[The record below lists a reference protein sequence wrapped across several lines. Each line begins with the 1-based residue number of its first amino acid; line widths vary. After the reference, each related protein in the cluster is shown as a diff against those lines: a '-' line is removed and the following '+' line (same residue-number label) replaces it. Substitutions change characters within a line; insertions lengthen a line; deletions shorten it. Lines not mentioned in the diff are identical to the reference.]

1 MLQKINFSLL
11 LFIVMLVVGCKKETT
26 KDVSTT
32 LKVPIIELNGSEFV
46 SVAVG
51 GTYTDAGAKY
61 TGEDGSVTTIQPTT
75 NTVNTSQPGLYTVTY
90 SKTSTSGIFTTEE
103 SRIVAVSYQND
114 PYDYSGNYLRPAT
127 GASAILTKV
136 APGLYKVQNPGGA
149 VGHEAAVVYFIETDL
164 NTFDGPTQEET
175 SLGVGT
181 ITITNI
187 TLTTSGG
194 SWKIVNPYYGTA
206 LRTFVKQ

>member
-1 MLQKINFSLL
+1 MLQKKISILIMFTAL
-11 LFIVMLVVGCKKETT
+11 IIAGCKKETT

-32 LKVPIIELNGSEFV
+32 LKVPTIELNGSQYV

-61 TGEDGSVTTIQPTT
+61 TGEDGSVITIQPTS
-75 NTVNTSQPGLYTVTY
+75 NTVNTSQPGLYSVTY
-90 SKTSTSGIFTTEE
+90 KQVSKSGIFTTEA
-103 SRIVAVSYQND
+103 SRIVAVTYQNN

-149 VGHEAAVVYFIETDL
+149 VGHEAAVVYFIETAL
-164 NTFDGPTQEET
+164 NTFEGPTQEET

-187 TLTTSGG
+187 SLTTTGG
-194 SWKIVNPYYGTA
+194 SWKIVNAFYGTA

>member
-1 MLQKINFSLL
+1 MLQKKISILI
-11 LFIVMLVVGCKKETT
+11 LFAALIFAGCEKETT

-32 LKVPIIELNGSEFV
+32 LKVPIIELNGSGYV

-90 SKTSTSGIFTTEE
+90 SKESTSGIFTTEA
-103 SRIVAVSYQND
+103 SRIVAVTYQND
-114 PYDYSGNYLRPAT
+114 PYDYSGEYLRPAT
-127 GASAILTKV
+127 GASAFLTKV
-136 APGLYKVQNPGGA
+136 APGLYRVQNPGGS
-149 VGHEAAVVYFIETDL
+149 VGHESAVVYFIETAL
-164 NTFDGPTQEET
+164 NVFDGPTQEET

-181 ITITNI
+181 ISINTI
-187 TLTTSGG
+187 TLTTTGG
-194 SWKIVNPYYGTA
+194 SWKLVNAFYSTA